1 MYRDFSLISLKKI
14 TILIWGLSCVAVD
27 VVDICQRCLQWKE
40 VQSKCLRMEH
50 QRMVYRCEIQGSMG
64 CTWNKNR
71 FSDTIRQQQRI
82 LLCNILFRFGSTISI
97 SVCLIGFTFKSSED
111 WSWGLVFFSSNQL
124 AWLQSVPSTM
134 FVEIFL
140 SIFPYFDERYQY
152 WSRYNYIHVT
162 SSDIF

>member
-1 MYRDFSLISLKKI
+1 MRPGQLKI

-27 VVDICQRCLQWKE
+27 IVDICQRCLQWKE

-71 FSDTIRQQQRI
+71 FSDTIRQQQRV

-97 SVCLIGFTFKSSED
+97 SVCVFGFTFKSSK
-111 WSWGLVFFSSNQL
+111 VFSLIFFLIQPVSL
-124 AWLQSVPSTM
+124 ATVCSKCYVL
-134 FVEIFL
+134 
-140 SIFPYFDERYQY
+140 
-152 WSRYNYIHVT
+152 
-162 SSDIF
+162 DIFEYFSQFWWKVLILEWICLQLI

>member
-1 MYRDFSLISLKKI
+1 
-14 TILIWGLSCVAVD
+14 
-27 VVDICQRCLQWKE
+27 
-40 VQSKCLRMEH
+40 
-50 QRMVYRCEIQGSMG
+50 MG

-82 LLCNILFRFGSTISI
+82 LLCNILFRFGSTISV
-97 SVCLIGFTFKSSED
+97 SLFLQLVSLSSQVRT
-111 WSWGLVFFSSNQL
+111 GLEARFFFSSNQP

-152 WSRYNYIHVT
+152 WSEYNYGHVT